1 MVRAAQNVLLI
12 CAAIAVTALAVLL
25 FHAAWASAGMSAHA
39 STTAQRFEAAADPAK
54 WRQFYPDHPFPTEAT
69 LKHEQHSY
77 FGRRFQTITLIS
89 SAGLLV
95 GAGGCLLA
103 AMALRR
109 AQRAQAA
116 RGSSR

>member
-1 MVRAAQNVLLI
+1 MSRATPSLLFA
-12 CAAIAVTALAVLL
+12 CAAIAVAAVALQL
-25 FHAAWASAGMSAHA
+25 FHAAWASAGTSAYA
-39 STTAQRFEAAADPAK
+39 STSAQRFEATADPAK
-54 WRQFYPDHPFPTEAT
+54 WRQFYPDQPFPTEVT

-95 GAGGCLLA
+95 GAGGCLIG

-116 RGSSR
+116 QGSSR